1 MDEAQ
6 NPFLAQHGRAPR
18 GIVGRDDEFAAID
31 ELLDAT
37 ASGAGAAP
45 LVFCGR
51 SGVGTT
57 VVVRSVEAVALERD
71 WYAGFAS
78 PNLDEPLRETV
89 ARAFA
94 AALTSFA
101 ARRPGAAAVR
111 SAAEAVAGFCPYVI
125 DDLPGAVAAA
135 AVDTPR
141 GSLGRDL
148 RRLIASVGDGLRDL
162 VGRGLVLVIDDL
174 HRAQS
179 DEIVDLFE
187 AFTESMRDGQ
197 PVTLIAAGTPTL
209 GYLATRAGI
218 GGRVFDIAPLI
229 AADARDLVRDWAA
242 SEGVTIDDDA
252 VDAIVASTAGYP
264 ALVLLYAH
272 AAWNMAAGPTVT
284 AADVAAGAAVAR
296 DRLARDVLAPR
307 FALAAAARR
316 YVRAVAEADD
326 PADSD
331 AIARRLGDTT
341 RFGNGASQLTEL
353 RDELVRRGVLTN
365 INGARLAFAHP
376 AARSYVLSWE

>member
-1 MDEAQ
+1 MH
-6 NPFLAQHGRAPR
+6 HGRAPSE
-18 GIVGRDDEFAAID
+18 IVGRHDEVAAIN
-31 ELLDAT
+31 ELLDAM

-51 SGVGTT
+51 SGVGTS
-57 VVVRSVEAVALERD
+57 VVVRGVESLALERD
-71 WYAGFAS
+71 WYVGFAT
-78 PNLDEPLRETV
+78 PNIDEPLRDTV

-111 SAAEAVAGFCPYVI
+111 SAAEAVAGFCPHVI

-141 GSLGRDL
+141 GSFGRDL
-148 RRLIASVGDGLRDL
+148 RRLIASVGDDLRDL

-174 HRAQS
+174 HRAQPE
-179 DEIVDLFE
+179 EIVDLLA

-197 PVTLIAAGTPTL
+197 PVAIVAAGTPTL
-209 GYLATRAGI
+209 GHLATRAGL
-218 GGRVFDIAPLI
+218 GGRVFDIAPLV
-229 AADARDLVRDWAA
+229 AADARTLVRDQTATEA
-242 SEGVTIDDDA
+242 VLIDDDA
-252 VDAIVASTAGYP
+252 VDAVVALAAGYP

-272 AAWNMAAGPTVT
+272 AAWNEAAGPTIT
-284 AADVAAGAAVAR
+284 AADVAAGVPVAR
-296 DRLARDVLAPR
+296 DRLARNVLAPR

-326 PADSD
+326 PVDSD

-341 RFGNGASQLTEL
+341 RFGHGVSQLTEM

-365 INGARLAFAHP
+365 IDGARLAFAHP